1 MASPVGELN
10 EEVSSL
16 DTSEVPAKAIEGR
29 TPGQLAWARMKRDKV
44 TMIALVVV
52 VLVVLLAIAAPI
64 FRMFGWFDPYAFHL
78 NLVPNFGSM
87 PKGFGGGISWAHP
100 FGVEP
105 QTGRDVLS
113 RCLLGIAYSM
123 MIATAAVLVSAF
135 FGVTIGIISGY
146 MGGATDFW
154 LGRFMDLI
162 LSFPQLLMLLALS
175 SVLKQRIAS
184 MLHTQA
190 GSASASAIYLI
201 VVLGFFGWPYLA
213 RIVRGQVLTMRSREF
228 VEAAESLGATRR
240 RIWFRELLPN
250 LWAPIIVY
258 VSLTLPLNIGAE
270 AALSFLGV
278 GLQPPT
284 PSLGNILNDS
294 SAFYVSDPGYFIIPG
309 AVLLFVVLG
318 FNMLGDGLRDALDP
332 KSGR

>member
-1 MASPVGELN
+1 
-10 EEVSSL
+10 
-16 DTSEVPAKAIEGR
+16 
-29 TPGQLAWARMKRDKV
+29 MKHDKL
-44 TMIALVVV
+44 TMVALVVV
-52 VLVVLLAIAAPI
+52 AIVTLIAVAAPI
-64 FRMFGWFDPYAFHL
+64 MRSFGFFDPYKFNPTL
-78 NLVPNFGSM
+78 IPNFGSM
-87 PKGFGGGISWAHP
+87 PRGFGGGISWAHP

-113 RCLLGIAYSM
+113 RCLLGISYSM
-123 MIATAAVLVSAF
+123 MIATCAVIVSGLI
-135 FGVTIGIISGY
+135 GVTVGIISGY

-154 LGRFMDLI
+154 LGRLMDVI

-184 MLHTQA
+184 MLHTQP

-201 VVLGFFGWPYLA
+201 SVLGFFGWPYLA

-294 SAFYVSDPGYFIIPG
+294 SAFYVSDPGYFIMPG
-309 AVLLFVVLG
+309 AVLLLVVLG
-318 FNMLGDGLRDALDP
+318 FNMLGDGVRDALDP
-332 KSGR
+332 KAGR